1 MRKNKNSTTPQ
12 NTQDIPQVISVYE
25 YANLPPDKRTSY
37 DPIKSK
43 YERIPILTKIL
54 FYTAAVGIV
63 VYLISLFSV
72 SFSDFFNH
80 HISHYLRMIFAKIT
94 GILPFSIAEA
104 LIILLPIIIFIIV
117 WHIWKFRCH
126 TWKTT
131 SIALLN
137 VLAILAFIVT
147 TFTLNFAVGYKGSSL
162 DQKLLLDKQKVS
174 ATELYESTQYLMQK
188 ADEEIKYIEF
198 GEDGFSIM
206 PYGLNEMNDKL
217 IAAYDK
223 FCEEYRFL
231 RNFNSNVKPV
241 MLSEP
246 MSYTHITGVYTFFT
260 GEANINVAFPDYTI
274 PYTAA
279 HELAHQRGISRED
292 EANMVAFLVCIES
305 DDPYIQYSAY
315 VNVYEYVASA
325 LYRADKELYKEVR
338 DTLYTSVRNEQ
349 VAYNKFFDKY
359 DKSVASKVSGAV
371 NDVYLKAQGTVG
383 KKSYGMVVDLTV
395 AYLKKQG
402 LIEY

>member
-137 VLAILAFIVT
+137 VIAILAFIVT

-274 PYTAA
+274 PFTAA
-279 HELAHQRGISRED
+279 HELAHQRGIARED
-292 EANMVAFLVCIES
+292 EANMIAFLVCSMS
-305 DDPYIQYSAY
+305 DDPYIRYSAY
-315 VNVYEYVASA
+315 VNMYEYMASA
-325 LYRADKELYKEVR
+325 LRKADAELYKSAR
-338 DTLYTSVRNEQ
+338 SQLNQKIYAEQ
-349 VAYNKFFDKY
+349 IAYSKFFKKY
-359 DKSVASKVSGAV
+359 QKSVAATVSDKV
-371 NDVYLKAQGTVG
+371 NDTYLKTQGTVG
-383 KKSYGMVVDLTV
+383 SASYGMVVDLGV
-395 AYLKKQG
+395 AYFKEQNF
-402 LIEY
+402 IN